1 MYVAFAVCPS
11 GVIRD
16 FACSGRI
23 TVGFCRAVVDA
34 YGIFQD
40 IRFGV
45 QGQQFH
51 IGLQCMRGDIIVGI
65 DECDIFSVRLVQ
77 SSVARRAQSTV
88 FRAMDDT
95 ESSVFPYPCVTKGS
109 ASVRRTIVHEDD
121 FVVLHVL
128 PCYAFQA
135 EVKVGFHLIY
145 RDDDGEFHASF
156 LRLQCFKFYSSKMRH
171 IVPLLSGGRD
181 DDGRIVCFPQT
192 VGRCPQDAV

>member
-1 MYVAFAVCPS
+1 MAQYGRDGEDILIPSAFREAERLPQRAFIDFVPSITMYVAFAVCPS

-65 DECDIFSVRLVQ
+65 DECDIFSARLVQ

-95 ESSVFPYPCVTKGS
+95 EPSVFPYPCVTKRS

-121 FVVLHVL
+121 FVVLQVL

-135 EVKVGFHLIY
+135 EVKVGLY
-145 RDDDGEFHASF
+145 TGMMMVSF
-156 LRLQCFKFYSSKMRH
+156 MLRF
-171 IVPLLSGGRD
+171 
-181 DDGRIVCFPQT
+181 
-192 VGRCPQDAV
+192 